1 MADEE
6 NSNAAEDSAPTT
18 SNKEILRML
27 VRLRLK
33 FIINYILDII
43 VPAVAVIALIV
54 AVMSFND
61 NHSSQS
67 QLDKNTEIMD
77 RLNSSLSASS
87 AELEKLKS
95 TVAQDKTMQ
104 EEARKKQAEEREK
117 IVQSISQLQSKMKIS
132 PTLEEQLRQSL
143 AGSAVVSSVA
153 GTAASSVAS
162 AAAAPSVASA
172 ISAASAVTSVTAM
185 PAATP
190 PAKASDKKPGSQAQV
205 LTEAIE
211 KFNQKKHK

>member
-162 AAAAPSVASA
+162 ATSVTP
-172 ISAASAVTSVTAM
+172 AVTSVTAM